1 MVRISPSILSAD
13 PFDLRS
19 DIQRALDSGIDM
31 LHIDVMDGHF
41 VPNITYGIP
50 LIRSLRKHLDVELDV
65 HLMIS
70 DPDRYGPLFIDA
82 GADIVTVHVEA
93 TDHLDRTL
101 SSIREAGAKCG
112 VTLNPHTSLDSLNWV
127 IDQVDMILIMSVN
140 PGFGGQSFIPNST
153 SRVRDLK
160 AMIMEA
166 GQKVPIEIDG
176 GITPVTAPDVVEAG
190 ADIIVAGSAIFSANE
205 RDIEGNI
212 RSLRE
217 SIKQGLDRRK

>member
-19 DIQRALDSGIDM
+19 DIQRVLDSGIDI

-50 LIRSLRKHLDVELDV
+50 LVKALRKHLDVELDV

-70 DPDRYGPLFIDA
+70 DPDKYGPMFVEA

-93 TDHLDRTL
+93 TDHLNRTL

-112 VTLNPHTSLDSLNWV
+112 VTLNPHTSLNSLSWV
-127 IDQVDMILIMSVN
+127 IDQVDMVLIMSVN
-140 PGFGGQSFIPNST
+140 PGFGGQSFILNST
-153 SRVRDLK
+153 SRVRELRS
-160 AMIMEA
+160 MIE
-166 GQKVPIEIDG
+166 GSGLKVPIEIDG
-176 GITPVTAPDVVEAG
+176 GITPISAPEVVEAG
-190 ADIIVAGSAIFSANE
+190 ADIIVAGSAVFSANN
-205 RDIEGNI
+205 RNIEGNI
-212 RSLRE
+212 KALRE
-217 SIKQGLDRRK
+217 GIKQGLDRRN